1 MISRQY
7 AIYIMTNRYG
17 SVFYTGV
24 TNDIIKRIYQHKQL
38 LSGFT
43 AKYKLIKLVYYELFP
58 DVRYAIAREKQIKGG
73 SRKDKINLIM
83 RMNPKFRDLY
93 NNIL

>member
-1 MISRQY
+1 MIPRQY

-24 TNDIIKRIYQHKQL
+24 TSDIIKRVYQHKQL

-43 AKYKLIKLVYYELFP
+43 AKYRLTKLVYYELFS

-93 NNIL
+93 NDIL